1 MTASVLLHPRWIEP
15 VMFLYDNSLDE
26 INKNMDG
33 FHAGSNFAAAAAAN
47 PCRNLMAHPAP
58 LAAPSAAA
66 YTSSEAPAAG
76 MAEPAVKQCSP
87 CSAAVQSSSGAAL
100 PYGYFGSGYY
110 PCRMTHHN
118 AIKSC
123 AQPASTFADKY
134 MDTSVSGEEFTSR
147 AKEFAFYQGYA
158 AGPYQPVPG
167 YLDMPVVPTIGGPG
181 EPRHDPLL
189 PMDSYQPWAI
199 TNGWNGQVYC
209 PKEQSQPPHL
219 WKSTLPGNNTPAW
232 LPGSPPPLLARPSP
246 RSPRAPPGPRRPRPA
261 RAPRPQPA
269 PAPRGWHRCRPLPG
283 ARRIPPEA
291 PGEETAEKGAGREQ
305 GSAPGHQVPQAP
317 QRGGRG
323 GSGGSSAEL
332 PLESWVSPPGG
343 SEGLRGFALPGW
355 KEKHPQRRGE
365 GSPGCGA
372 VLRERSSGRA
382 RSGAR
387 SGALPPAPLQD
398 VPGGPRNSLLT
409 LSCTV
414 FLFQTSFRIPPMR
427 TRTGGGGRSECLTQ
441 RFS

>member
-167 YLDMPVVPTIGGPG
+167 YLDMPVVPAIGGPG

-219 WKSTLPGNNTPAW
+219 WKSTLPGNTPAW
-232 LPGSPPPLLARPSP
+232 LPLSPPSPTTSSSPARPS
-246 RSPRAPPGPRRPRPA
+246 RVSRRQGSGITPGLTLPRPA
-261 RAPRPQPA
+261 CAPRPHPA
-269 PAPRGWHRCRPLPG
+269 PVRTCPGPAAAAPVPPPAPRRRTAHPASPARP
-283 ARRIPPEA
+283 RRRQ
-291 PGEETAEKGAGREQ
+291 PGEETAEKGRGKVCGVIFHNLCSAQAG
-305 GSAPGHQVPQAP
+305 
-317 QRGGRG
+317 
-323 GSGGSSAEL
+323 
-332 PLESWVSPPGG
+332 
-343 SEGLRGFALPGW
+343 
-355 KEKHPQRRGE
+355 
-365 GSPGCGA
+365 
-372 VLRERSSGRA
+372 
-382 RSGAR
+382 
-387 SGALPPAPLQD
+387 
-398 VPGGPRNSLLT
+398 
-409 LSCTV
+409 
-414 FLFQTSFRIPPMR
+414 
-427 TRTGGGGRSECLTQ
+427 
-441 RFS
+441 

>member
-1 MTASVLLHPRWIEP
+1 
-15 VMFLYDNSLDE
+15 
-26 INKNMDG
+26 
-33 FHAGSNFAAAAAAN
+33 
-47 PCRNLMAHPAP
+47 
-58 LAAPSAAA
+58 
-66 YTSSEAPAAG
+66 AG

-167 YLDMPVVPTIGGPG
+167 YLDMPVVPAIGGPG

-219 WKSTLPGNNTPAW
+219 WKSTLPDVV
-232 LPGSPPPLLARPSP
+232 SHPSDAN
-246 RSPRAPPGPRRPRPA
+246 SYRRGRKKRVPYTKVQLKELEREYA
-261 RAPRPQPA
+261 TNKFITKDKR
-269 PAPRGWHRCRPLPG
+269 
-283 ARRIPPEA
+283 RRI
-291 PGEETAEKGAGREQ
+291 
-305 GSAPGHQVPQAP
+305 SATTNLSERQVTIWFQN
-317 QRGGRG
+317 RR
-323 GSGGSSAEL
+323 
-332 PLESWVSPPGG
+332 V
-343 SEGLRGFALPGW
+343 
-355 KEKHPQRRGE
+355 KEKK
-365 GSPGCGA
+365 
-372 VLRERSSGRA
+372 VINKLK
-382 RSGAR
+382 
-387 SGALPPAPLQD
+387 
-398 VPGGPRNSLLT
+398 T
-409 LSCTV
+409 
-414 FLFQTSFRIPPMR
+414 TS
-427 TRTGGGGRSECLTQ
+427 
-441 RFS
+441 

>member
-1 MTASVLLHPRWIEP
+1 
-15 VMFLYDNSLDE
+15 MFLYDNSLDE

-33 FHAGSNFAAAAAAN
+33 FHAGSNFAAAA
-47 PCRNLMAHPAP
+47 
-58 LAAPSAAA
+58 

-76 MAEPAVKQCSP
+76 MAEPTVKQCSP

-158 AGPYQPVPG
+158 TGPYQPVPG
-167 YLDMPVVPTIGGPG
+167 YLDMPVVPAIGGPG

-219 WKSTLPGNNTPAW
+219 WKSTLPDVV
-232 LPGSPPPLLARPSP
+232 SHPSDAN
-246 RSPRAPPGPRRPRPA
+246 SYRRGRKKRVPYTKVQLKELEREYA
-261 RAPRPQPA
+261 TNKFITKDKR
-269 PAPRGWHRCRPLPG
+269 
-283 ARRIPPEA
+283 RRI
-291 PGEETAEKGAGREQ
+291 
-305 GSAPGHQVPQAP
+305 SATTNLSERQVTIWFQN
-317 QRGGRG
+317 RR
-323 GSGGSSAEL
+323 
-332 PLESWVSPPGG
+332 V
-343 SEGLRGFALPGW
+343 
-355 KEKHPQRRGE
+355 KEKK
-365 GSPGCGA
+365 
-372 VLRERSSGRA
+372 VINKLK
-382 RSGAR
+382 
-387 SGALPPAPLQD
+387 
-398 VPGGPRNSLLT
+398 T
-409 LSCTV
+409 
-414 FLFQTSFRIPPMR
+414 TS
-427 TRTGGGGRSECLTQ
+427 
-441 RFS
+441 

>member
-167 YLDMPVVPTIGGPG
+167 YLDMPVVPAIGGPG

-219 WKSTLPGNNTPAW
+219 WKSTLPGNTPAW
-232 LPGSPPPLLARPSP
+232 LPLPARPPPPPPPPSSSSSSPARPS
-246 RSPRAPPGPRRPRPA
+246 RVSRRQGSGITPGLTLPRPA

-269 PAPRGWHRCRPLPG
+269 PARTCPGAAGAAPVPPPAPRRRTAHPASPARPRRRHRERKQLRRAAGRSAVLFSMKPG
-283 ARRIPPEA
+283 ARR
-291 PGEETAEKGAGREQ
+291 PGKWLQPR
-305 GSAPGHQVPQAP
+305 SV
-317 QRGGRG
+317 
-323 GSGGSSAEL
+323 
-332 PLESWVSPPGG
+332 
-343 SEGLRGFALPGW
+343 LPGV
-355 KEKHPQRRGE
+355 PRR
-365 GSPGCGA
+365 
-372 VLRERSSGRA
+372 
-382 RSGAR
+382 
-387 SGALPPAPLQD
+387 APR
-398 VPGGPRNSLLT
+398 GLL
-409 LSCTV
+409 L
-414 FLFQTSFRIPPMR
+414 LFV
-427 TRTGGGGRSECLTQ
+427 CLTEASRSVPKSCLAAARKEEAQ
-441 RFS
+441 VLSQALVS